1 MEKKFDYNPE
11 AYAPKDFMGNPLF
24 VGDTVVIA
32 DRTYSKTPYMII
44 GVIKKID
51 IEKTQKGNLKSF
63 RVYLWEYGSSED
75 TYKFSGGYYDKK
87 WEDFK
92 DEDQDDEDNWTD
104 YFFNSKSFNNI
115 LKIK

>member
-11 AYAPKDFMGNPLF
+11 AYAPKDFMGNPLL
-24 VGDTVVIA
+24 VGNTVVVT
-32 DRTYSKTPYMII
+32 DRTYSKTPFLAI
-44 GVIKKID
+44 GVIKKIE
-51 IEKTQKGNLKSF
+51 IEKTKKGDLKSF

-75 TYKFSGGYYDKK
+75 TYKFSIGDYDKI

-92 DEDQDDEDNWTD
+92 DEDPDDEDSWTD
-104 YFFNSKSFNNI
+104 YYFNSKSFINI